1 MEVVELT
8 PEREEAYGRFLRACP
23 TALFYHSLRFRDF
36 LVRLLGCEQHYGI
49 ALRGADVVGA
59 LPLMATEGPYG
70 RVLNSLPYF
79 GSNGGLL
86 GTDPEAWALL
96 RDWYASQHRAP
107 GVAAATVI
115 ANPLDPGSSPAGDFD
130 LEDTRVGHITP
141 LEGDEPP
148 SELVLRVIN
157 GSARRNVQKAVRSG
171 VEIDVGDDGVD
182 ILERLHRENMAAM
195 GGRAKT
201 PAFFRLAPEHFRRGH
216 DYEIYVARVEGEA
229 VAALLVFFF
238 GGTVEY
244 YIPATDVEF
253 RPIQP
258 MAAILHRAMADAAG
272 RGFRQWNWGGS
283 WPGQD
288 SLIRFKAKW
297 GGVPH
302 AYRYTTHLHAGDLLS
317 DSPEHLLDS
326 YPGFY
331 VVPFSAL
338 TAATSSG

>member
-1 MEVVELT
+1 MRVVELS
-8 PEREEAYGRFLRACP
+8 PEHEEAYDVFLRECP

-36 LVRLLGCEQHYGI
+36 LVALLGCERRYAI
-49 ALRGADVVGA
+49 ALNGGDVVGA
-59 LPLMATEGPYG
+59 LPLMAKEGPYG

-86 GTDPEAWALL
+86 GADPEARALL
-96 RDWYASQHRAP
+96 ADWYASQHNEA

-115 ANPLDPGSSPAGDFD
+115 ANPLDPGSSPAANFD
-130 LEDTRVGHITP
+130 LEDSRVGHITP
-141 LEGDEPP
+141 LEGDGPP
-148 SELVLRVIN
+148 AELVLRVID
-157 GSARRNVQKAVRSG
+157 GSARRNVQKAARSG
-171 VEIDVGDDGVD
+171 VEVDLGDDGMQ
-182 ILERLHRENMAAM
+182 LLKRLHCENMAAV
-195 GGRAKT
+195 GGRAKA
-201 PAFFRLAPEHFRRGH
+201 PAFFRLVQEHFRRGD
-216 DYEIYVARVEGEA
+216 DYDVYVARVEGQA
-229 VAALLVFFF
+229 VAALLVFYF

-258 MAAILHRAMADAAG
+258 MAAILHRALADAAG
-272 RGFRQWNWGGS
+272 RGFRRWNWGGS

-302 AYRYTTHLHAGDLLS
+302 AYRYTTQLHAGELLS
-317 DSPEHLLDS
+317 EGPEELLNH

-338 TAATSSG
+338 TAATSTG